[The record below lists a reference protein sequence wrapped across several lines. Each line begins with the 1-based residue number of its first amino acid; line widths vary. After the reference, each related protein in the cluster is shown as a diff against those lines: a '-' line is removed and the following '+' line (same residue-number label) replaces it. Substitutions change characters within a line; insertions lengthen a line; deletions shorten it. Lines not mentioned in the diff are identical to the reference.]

1 MLELMPDGETFKKLT
16 KAQGAALDRH
26 YKRQK
31 QFPSLVEAA
40 TVPLIATG
48 LPIILATAIGTL
60 GYVFRDELKE
70 EVLEAGGGIGKFINE
85 GIWSTFVFPVLDPL
99 WKDPKTPE
107 MVLLNPDA
115 NPRDFRYAGPL
126 TRCQRWET
134 DIVDIESKNGG
145 GIDRAFVLRKMKNEG
160 CDRPGFVEAGEWG
173 RV

>member
-1 MLELMPDGETFKKLT
+1 MLELMPDGETFQKLT
-16 KAQGAALDRH
+16 KAQHSALDRY

-31 QFPSLVEAA
+31 PSLIDEVTPSLVGS
-40 TVPLIATG
+40 G
-48 LPIILATAIGTL
+48 LPIIIGTAIGAVA
-60 GYVFRDELKE
+60 YVFREQLVE
-70 EVLEAGGGIGKFINE
+70 EKDAFVGSLGQWFNE
-85 GIWSTFVFPVLDPL
+85 GFWSSVVFPVLDPL

-115 NPRDFRYAGPL
+115 NPRDYRYAGPL

-145 GIDRAFVLRKMKNEG
+145 GIDRAFVLRKMKSEG
-160 CDRPGFVEAGEWG
+160 CDKPGFVEAGEWG

>member
-1 MLELMPDGETFKKLT
+1 MLELMPDGETFQKLT
-16 KAQGAALDRH
+16 KAQHSALDRY
-26 YKRQK
+26 YKRQ
-31 QFPSLVEAA
+31 QPSLIDEVTPAL
-40 TVPLIATG
+40 VGSG
-48 LPIILATAIGTL
+48 LPIIVGTAIGAIA
-60 GYVFRDELKE
+60 YVFREQLVE
-70 EVLEAGGGIGKFINE
+70 EKDAFVGGVGQFINE

-145 GIDRAFVLRKMKNEG
+145 GIDRAFVLRKMKNEK
-160 CDRPGFVEAGEWG
+160 CSKPAFVDKAEWS
-173 RV
+173 RI